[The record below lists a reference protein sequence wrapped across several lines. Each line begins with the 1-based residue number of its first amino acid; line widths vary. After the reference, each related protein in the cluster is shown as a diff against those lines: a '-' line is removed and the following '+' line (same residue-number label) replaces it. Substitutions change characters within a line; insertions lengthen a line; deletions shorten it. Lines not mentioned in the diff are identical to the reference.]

1 MGELRLDQPPG
12 EFDQEPSISVIAQD
26 SMNLLDVISDAFSEF
41 EGDDCPH
48 AGRTDQDLMGQ
59 KDKKQPVSSDHR
71 KIDSRGR
78 FRGADVRGYA
88 RMRKAM
94 LEREKREK
102 EEGT

>member
-1 MGELRLDQPPG
+1 MR
-12 EFDQEPSISVIAQD
+12 QEDFKPYVSEKVG
-26 SMNLLDVISDAFSEF
+26 NISDKTGMNQTISAQSCNSSQ
-41 EGDDCPH
+41 GKY
-48 AGRTDQDLMGQ
+48 RTDQDLMGQ
-59 KDKKQPVSSDHR
+59 KDKKQPISLDHR

-102 EEGT
+102 EGD